1 MTRKQ
6 KSSEDVG
13 DFVPLPP
20 APLHIVLA
28 LNRGE
33 RHGYG
38 LMSDV
43 EELSDGVITMG
54 PGTLYG
60 SIKKLRAQ
68 GLIEET
74 EGRVDPSTR
83 RPAPSLLPP
92 HGDRTERSAMRRS
105 SAWPTWSNAADQ
117 PPRPACSG
125 GRHDRDLG
133 GPAAIRGPDPSIVAH
148 VRAPPGLLYPR
159 SFRQEYGDDMVQ
171 AVRRSDHPPS
181 RRPARAGLAPGLRRP
196 GDQRHPPADRT
207 AVRRRRRWCRRLDP
221 RRADRTGRTDPRH
234 GKRGRSPHPASP

>member
-6 KSSEDVG
+6 TTSGHVG

-60 SIKKLRAQ
+60 SIKKLVEQ

-74 EGRVDPSTR
+74 EGRVDPALDDQRRRYYRLTAIGQKVCDAEIQRLTR
-83 RPAPSLLPP
+83 LV
-92 HGDRTERSAMRRS
+92 ERSRS
-105 SAWPTWSNAADQ
+105 AG
-117 PPRPACSG
+117 PA
-125 GRHDRDLG
+125 RLLG
-133 GPAAIRGPDPSIVAH
+133 GTP
-148 VRAPPGLLYPR
+148 
-159 SFRQEYGDDMVQ
+159 
-171 AVRRSDHPPS
+171 
-181 RRPARAGLAPGLRRP
+181 
-196 GDQRHPPADRT
+196 
-207 AVRRRRRWCRRLDP
+207 
-221 RRADRTGRTDPRH
+221 
-234 GKRGRSPHPASP
+234 

>member
-1 MTRKQ
+1 MPRKTTT
-6 KSSEDVG
+6 SDDVG

-74 EGRVDPSTR
+74 EGRVDPELDDQR
-83 RPAPSLLPP
+83 RRYYRLTAIGQQVCNAEIQRLANLV
-92 HGDRTERSAMRRS
+92 ERSRS
-105 SAWPTWSNAADQ
+105 SA
-117 PPRPACSG
+117 PA
-125 GRHDRDLG
+125 RLLG
-133 GPAAIRGPDPSIVAH
+133 G
-148 VRAPPGLLYPR
+148 
-159 SFRQEYGDDMVQ
+159 
-171 AVRRSDHPPS
+171 
-181 RRPARAGLAPGLRRP
+181 
-196 GDQRHPPADRT
+196 
-207 AVRRRRRWCRRLDP
+207 
-221 RRADRTGRTDPRH
+221 
-234 GKRGRSPHPASP
+234 AS

>member
-1 MTRKQ
+1 VALKRKP
-6 KSSEDVG
+6 SEEVG

-74 EGRVDPSTR
+74 EGRIDPELDDQR
-83 RPAPSLLPP
+83 RRYYRLTAIGQKVCDAEIQRLANLV
-92 HGDRTERSAMRRS
+92 ERSRS
-105 SAWPTWSNAADQ
+105 AA
-117 PPRPACSG
+117 PA
-125 GRHDRDLG
+125 RLLG
-133 GPAAIRGPDPSIVAH
+133 G
-148 VRAPPGLLYPR
+148 
-159 SFRQEYGDDMVQ
+159 
-171 AVRRSDHPPS
+171 
-181 RRPARAGLAPGLRRP
+181 
-196 GDQRHPPADRT
+196 T
-207 AVRRRRRWCRRLDP
+207 A
-221 RRADRTGRTDPRH
+221 
-234 GKRGRSPHPASP
+234 

>member
-6 KSSEDVG
+6 KSGEDVG

-33 RHGYG
+33 RHGYA

-74 EGRVDPSTR
+74 EGRADPSLDDQR
-83 RPAPSLLPP
+83 RRYYRLTAVGQKVCDAEIQRLSTLV
-92 HGDRTERSAMRRS
+92 ERSRS
-105 SAWPTWSNAADQ
+105 AGAA
-117 PPRPACSG
+117 RL
-125 GRHDRDLG
+125 LG
-133 GPAAIRGPDPSIVAH
+133 GTS
-148 VRAPPGLLYPR
+148 
-159 SFRQEYGDDMVQ
+159 
-171 AVRRSDHPPS
+171 
-181 RRPARAGLAPGLRRP
+181 
-196 GDQRHPPADRT
+196 
-207 AVRRRRRWCRRLDP
+207 
-221 RRADRTGRTDPRH
+221 
-234 GKRGRSPHPASP
+234 

>member
-1 MTRKQ
+1 MTRKH

-43 EELSDGVITMG
+43 EKLSDGVITMG

-74 EGRVDPSTR
+74 EGRVDPALDDQR
-83 RPAPSLLPP
+83 RRYYRLTALGQRVCDAEIQRLANLV
-92 HGDRTERSAMRRS
+92 ERSRS
-105 SAWPTWSNAADQ
+105 TGAA
-117 PPRPACSG
+117 RL
-125 GRHDRDLG
+125 LG
-133 GPAAIRGPDPSIVAH
+133 GTS
-148 VRAPPGLLYPR
+148 
-159 SFRQEYGDDMVQ
+159 
-171 AVRRSDHPPS
+171 
-181 RRPARAGLAPGLRRP
+181 
-196 GDQRHPPADRT
+196 
-207 AVRRRRRWCRRLDP
+207 
-221 RRADRTGRTDPRH
+221 
-234 GKRGRSPHPASP
+234 

>member
-6 KSSEDVG
+6 RSSPGVS

-60 SIKKLRAQ
+60 TIKKLRGQ

-74 EGRVDPSTR
+74 EGRVDPSLDDQR
-83 RPAPSLLPP
+83 RRYYRLTALGQQVCDAEIQRLANLV
-92 HGDRTERSAMRRS
+92 ERSS
-105 SAWPTWSNAADQ
+105 SAGAA
-117 PPRPACSG
+117 RL
-125 GRHDRDLG
+125 LG
-133 GPAAIRGPDPSIVAH
+133 GA
-148 VRAPPGLLYPR
+148 
-159 SFRQEYGDDMVQ
+159 
-171 AVRRSDHPPS
+171 
-181 RRPARAGLAPGLRRP
+181 
-196 GDQRHPPADRT
+196 T
-207 AVRRRRRWCRRLDP
+207 
-221 RRADRTGRTDPRH
+221 
-234 GKRGRSPHPASP
+234 